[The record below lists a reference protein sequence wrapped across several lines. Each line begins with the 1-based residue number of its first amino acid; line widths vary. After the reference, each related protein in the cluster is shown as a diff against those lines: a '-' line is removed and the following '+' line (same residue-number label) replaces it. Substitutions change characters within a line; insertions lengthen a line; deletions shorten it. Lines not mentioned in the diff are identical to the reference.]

1 MTKPIYQ
8 QYHQDVPLT
17 NLSVAYTSDVFVA
30 PQLFPIIPVQRLSD
44 KYFVYNKGDWRRR
57 QAEIRAPGTRAPRG
71 GYSLSTGNYLCAE
84 WSFATTVT
92 DEQVRNSNAPLSPL
106 SDGTK
111 FVTHQLLAEMESQ
124 VAATAFGSSV
134 WSGSATP
141 STLWSVPSSTPME
154 DVETGFETI
163 VAAIGNM
170 PNVGIMG
177 YNVFSDLK
185 NHPDIVERIKY
196 TSGPTSPA
204 IVTLQAL
211 AALFGLN
218 KLLVGTENE
227 NTAEE
232 GVTDSMSFIWGK
244 HLLIAYV
251 AGGASLMTPSAGY
264 VPTYQNRV
272 IERYREEQEKQDVIT
287 GYWNFD
293 VLATATDAGYLFK
306 SVVA

>member
-1 MTKPIYQ
+1 MTKTIYQ

-211 AALFGLN
+211 AHC
-218 KLLVGTENE
+218 LV
-227 NTAEE
+227 
-232 GVTDSMSFIWGK
+232 
-244 HLLIAYV
+244 
-251 AGGASLMTPSAGY
+251 
-264 VPTYQNRV
+264 
-272 IERYREEQEKQDVIT
+272 
-287 GYWNFD
+287 
-293 VLATATDAGYLFK
+293 
-306 SVVA
+306 